1 MDTDPTLRLRTS
13 PSNQSPSVTSQ
24 STNKKL
30 PSSKNAQVPLS
41 RPNRESLNIVDIF
54 RFIAGAALVST
65 LGSYLVTSGESL
77 IWGLRRPSWLSIRG
91 LKSTL
96 VSPHTSPL
104 KQASRQHCKTKHA
117 DKPKPP
123 NSTAPSNSQTPN

>member
-1 MDTDPTLRLRTS
+1 MDTDPTLRQRTS
-13 PSNQSPSVTSQ
+13 PNDQSSGATTQ

-30 PSSKNAQVPLS
+30 PSSKNVQVPPP
-41 RPNRESLNIVDIF
+41 RPSRESFNFVDIL

-77 IWGLRRPSWLSIRG
+77 LWGLRRPSWLSIGG

-96 VSPHTSPL
+96 VVPPHPHL
-104 KQASRQHCKTKHA
+104 KKQAGSMLERA
-117 DKPKPP
+117 Y
-123 NSTAPSNSQTPN
+123 